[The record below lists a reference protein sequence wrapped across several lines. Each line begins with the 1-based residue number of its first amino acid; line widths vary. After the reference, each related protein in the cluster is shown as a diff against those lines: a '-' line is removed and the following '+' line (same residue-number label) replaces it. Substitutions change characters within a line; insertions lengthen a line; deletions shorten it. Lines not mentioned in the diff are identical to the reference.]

1 MSCDNLSFPINIKQ
15 TNNQG
20 TCQENCTFECDYHT
34 SSCVATNKGTY
45 LLLSYDTQHIPPV
58 IYNNISLD
66 VKEVRIYS
74 PSLHTYEGNEED
86 GEMIIL
92 HKGPETNIAVCIPI
106 KKNNDDDSSLNELIE
121 QCGSIIPNKGE
132 ISNITMNDYNLN
144 NLVPMNSPFIKY
156 KCHIPFDCSVMY
168 NAVVF
173 GNKFEY
179 IPINDTNLKTLNNMI
194 RKELYTIHE
203 NVKYSVNTSGV
214 EKRIGNTYVRCFK
227 KNNIP
232 NNLPSLT
239 NNKEGFVNMNSI
251 IEDKTSIHIGV
262 IVLSFAALYGFVSF
276 VKNIT
281 YIKKR

>member
-1 MSCDNLSFPINIKQ
+1 
-15 TNNQG
+15 
-20 TCQENCTFECDYHT
+20 
-34 SSCVATNKGTY
+34 
-45 LLLSYDTQHIPPV
+45 
-58 IYNNISLD
+58 
-66 VKEVRIYS
+66 
-74 PSLHTYEGNEED
+74 
-86 GEMIIL
+86 
-92 HKGPETNIAVCIPI
+92 
-106 KKNNDDDSSLNELIE
+106 
-121 QCGSIIPNKGE
+121 
-132 ISNITMNDYNLN
+132 
-144 NLVPMNSPFIKY
+144 
-156 KCHIPFDCSVMY
+156 
-168 NAVVF
+168 
-173 GNKFEY
+173 
-179 IPINDTNLKTLNNMI
+179 MI